1 MMKIHGDVISP
12 FTRMCLVTAHELGL
26 KDQVKLVPAVVK
38 PAEVNSLLAKLS
50 PIGKI
55 PVLETDHGHA
65 IYDSRV
71 IMEYLAHHAGEKTF
85 IPDDGVKRFRVL
97 TLMALAQGIAD
108 AAVSKRYEQVQRPEA
123 MRWPEYRAR
132 QKARIV
138 DGLDDIEANWMD
150 SLKDVNAGSIAV
162 ACMLGYIDYRH
173 DALNWRSG
181 RPQLDAFAK
190 RFNAR
195 LSMEAWPLG

>member
-26 KDQVKLVPAVVK
+26 KDQVKLVPAAVK
-38 PAEVNSLLAKLS
+38 PAEVNTFLSKLS

-71 IMEYLAHHAGEKTF
+71 IMEYLAHHAGEKNF

-97 TLMALAQGIAD
+97 TLLALAQGIAD
-108 AAVSKRYEQVQRPEA
+108 AAVSMRYEQVQRPEG
-123 MRWPEYRAR
+123 MRWTEYRSR
-132 QKARIV
+132 QKARIE
-138 DGLDDIEANWMD
+138 DGLDDIEANWME
-150 SLKDVNAGSIAV
+150 SLRNIDAASISV
-162 ACMLGYIDYRH
+162 GCMLGYIDFRH

-181 RPQLDAFAK
+181 RPHLEAFAK

-195 LSMEAWPLG
+195 LSMEAWPLV

>member
-26 KDQVKLVPAVVK
+26 KDQVKLVPAAVK
-38 PAEVNSLLAKLS
+38 PAEINPFLSKLS

-71 IMEYLAHHAGEKTF
+71 IMEYLAHHAGEKSF
-85 IPDDGVKRFRVL
+85 IPDDGVKRFKVL
-97 TLMALAQGIAD
+97 TLLALAQGIAD
-108 AAVSKRYEQVQRPEA
+108 AAVSKRYEQVQRPEG
-123 MRWPEYRAR
+123 MRWTEYRSR
-132 QKARIV
+132 LKARIE
-138 DGLDDIEANWMD
+138 DGLDDIEANWME
-150 SLKDVNAGSIAV
+150 SLKDMNAASIAV
-162 ACMLGYIDYRH
+162 ACMLGYIDFRL

-181 RPQLDAFAK
+181 RPNLEAFAK

-195 LSMEAWPLG
+195 LSMEAWPLA